1 MFGNEKKIEL
11 NNLSG
16 VDPNDLKTVKIIFK
30 HGGEILVKCKSFSIT
45 ECGSTI
51 SEYDINGICGNYPL
65 YICTDEIAAIVYLKD
80 GSFSTEMPERL
91 KAQRKDFIEEKFP
104 IGER

>member
-1 MFGNEKKIEL
+1 MFGNEKNTEL

-16 VDPNDLKTVKIIFK
+16 VDPNEIKTVKIIFK

-51 SEYDINGICGNYPL
+51 SEYDINGICGDYPL
-65 YICTDEIAAIVYLKD
+65 YICTDEIAAVLYLRD
-80 GSFSTEMPERL
+80 GENKCS
-91 KAQRKDFIEEKFP
+91 
-104 IGER
+104 